1 MPDPIFQVQRL
12 SLTYPARRGQA
23 AATILDDI
31 SVDVARGSAL
41 TLVGPS
47 GSGKSSLLRCLNR
60 LEEPT
65 GGVVRFDGHPITEL
79 DPRELRRRAA
89 LVLQTP
95 ILFEGTVREN
105 LTVHAPG
112 FALDVSEARL
122 RTTLGEVGLEPT
134 LLERE
139 AAMLSGGEKQR
150 VTLARA
156 LLRDPQALLLDEPTS
171 ALDPPNAALVVETIC
186 RLRDG
191 RGLTIVAVTH
201 APDLVRRLG
210 GALLYLVK
218 GRMQAYEPVH
228 DGGVIDER
236 LQAFLSGTV
245 R

>member
-1 MPDPIFQVQRL
+1 MDW
-12 SLTYPARRGQA
+12 
-23 AATILDDI
+23 
-31 SVDVARGSAL
+31 
-41 TLVGPS
+41 PS
-47 GSGKSSLLRCLNR
+47 K
-60 LEEPT
+60 
-65 GGVVRFDGHPITEL
+65 
-79 DPRELRRRAA
+79 
-89 LVLQTP
+89 
-95 ILFEGTVREN
+95 
-105 LTVHAPG
+105 
-112 FALDVSEARL
+112 

-201 APDLVRRLG
+201 VPDLVRRLG

-236 LQAFLSGTV
+236 LQAFLSGSH